1 MSFMERFLKMLCT
14 KRPCSRLTAYTR
26 LLSTFNISIW
36 GMMRSIKNEWKSLSF
51 LHCHKQE
58 SLSAKVL
65 LASILLSSRVIRL
78 VKTRLYSNVKLKELY
93 PAAMYPWKSFCSRDP
108 LPSQE
113 QHTKFHN
120 RMCYRKRKSFTCL
133 GLKLSRS
140 TKCILP
146 AYC

>member
-14 KRPCSRLTAYTR
+14 KRPRSRLTAYTR

-58 SLSAKVL
+58 SLSVKVL

-78 VKTRLYSNVKLKELY
+78 VRTRLYSNVKLRSCTQQPCIHGRVSAPEILYYPRNSIPNSIIECATEKEN
-93 PAAMYPWKSFCSRDP
+93 P
-108 LPSQE
+108 L
-113 QHTKFHN
+113 
-120 RMCYRKRKSFTCL
+120 L
-133 GLKLSRS
+133 ALD
-140 TKCILP
+140 
-146 AYC
+146 